1 MVEKRG
7 NIFSGFVYKF
17 FERVGVQGVS
27 FVISMLLARMLMPE
41 EYGIIALVTVI
52 ITLLDVFITY
62 GFGNSLVVDRESS
75 QTDFS
80 TCFYFSVSL
89 SVAIYIFIFI
99 FTPQLTEWL
108 SYDTVTQTHKY
119 DVALLSK
126 VIRLMA
132 LHLPIAAVR
141 SVQNAYVQKN
151 MLFSMSFQATLAG
164 TIIAGVAAVIMA
176 YNGAGV
182 WALVAQYLGS
192 TLINTVALF
201 LIVRWRPTAI
211 FSFNRLKKIYQY
223 GWKILCVGLLDVGYS
238 QLRSLIIA
246 KRYSATDLA
255 YYNKGY
261 QFPATGMDFIE
272 STMNTVLFSALSQ
285 HNDNKAEMAG
295 ITGKIVRVSTYVTFP
310 IMMGLFIV
318 AEPLV
323 IFLLTDKW
331 AFASR
336 YLQIGCLA
344 LILRPL
350 QVINSCIIRS
360 SGRSGL
366 LLFLD
371 IVKKGIGL
379 ILLIVSVPYGVEAI
393 AFSLVIIN
401 IISTLINIIPSE
413 KLVKYGLV
421 KQIKDLIPNAI
432 ITILMGVPVYLIN
445 YLDCNNFLKLGLQVI
460 VGILLYIALSIVT
473 SNENFKY
480 LFATIKRI
488 IRSVTIER
496 TSS

>member
-1 MVEKRG
+1 MEDKRG
-7 NIFSGFVYKF
+7 NIFSGFIYKF

-27 FVISMLLARMLMPE
+27 FIISMLLARILMPE
-41 EYGIIALVTVI
+41 EYGIVALVTVI

-75 QTDFS
+75 QVDFS
-80 TCFYFSVSL
+80 TCFIFSISL
-89 SVAIYIFIFI
+89 SVAIYICIFI

-108 SYDTVTQTHKY
+108 SYDTVTKKYKY
-119 DVALLSK
+119 DVALLSM

-132 LHLPIAAVR
+132 LHLPVAAVR
-141 SVQNAYVQKN
+141 SVQDAYVQKN
-151 MLFSMSFQATLAG
+151 MLFSKSFQATLTG
-164 TIIAGVAAVIMA
+164 TIIAGVVAVIMA

-192 TLINTVALF
+192 TLINAVALF
-201 LIVRWRPTAI
+201 LIVPWRPTAT
-211 FSFNRLKKIYQY
+211 FSFNRLKKIYHY

-272 STMNTVLFSALSQ
+272 STINTVLFSALSQ
-285 HNDNKAEMAG
+285 HNEDKAEMAS
-295 ITGKIVRVSTYVTFP
+295 ITGRIVRVSTYITFP
-310 IMMGLFIV
+310 IMVGLFVV

-344 LILRPL
+344 LLLRPI

-366 LLFLD
+366 LLFVD

-379 ILLIVSVPYGVEAI
+379 IVLIASIPYGVEAI

-401 IISTLINIIPSE
+401 IISTLINIIPSDN
-413 KLVKYGLV
+413 LVNYGLF
-421 KQIKDLIPNAI
+421 KQIKDIIPNAL
-432 ITILMGVPVYLIN
+432 ITILMGFPVYLI
-445 YLDCNNFLKLGLQVI
+445 
-460 VGILLYIALSIVT
+460 
-473 SNENFKY
+473 KY
-480 LFATIKRI
+480 LSLAPLITLVIQVFVG
-488 IRSVTIER
+488 VTFYLCLSFVTKNESFLFLFEMLKSFR
-496 TSS
+496 KKS